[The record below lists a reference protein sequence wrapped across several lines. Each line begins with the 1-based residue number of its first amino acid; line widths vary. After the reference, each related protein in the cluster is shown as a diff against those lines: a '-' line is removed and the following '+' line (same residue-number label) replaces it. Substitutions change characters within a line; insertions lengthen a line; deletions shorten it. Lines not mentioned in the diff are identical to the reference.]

1 MIPCP
6 SSGLSRRGWMERIN
20 IERRWIMITYKGEKY
35 YFDAAVALMDDELRD
50 ELAVQIDACFEKG
63 LSRQKLFDEY
73 CLRHKEKFNEEFVIE

>member
-1 MIPCP
+1 
-6 SSGLSRRGWMERIN
+6 
-20 IERRWIMITYKGEKY
+20 MITYKGEKY